1 MKILYIDR
9 GNVTN
14 INHQYQYYG
23 DFYREL
29 QKKFD
34 VTLYEGD
41 VQNVNPN
48 EYNCIIFGLG
58 FFAQTHSQAYKYF
71 ENIAN
76 AKIPV
81 VCMIHKL
88 MTLVEEKVEFC
99 KVNNIDLLLHPHITY
114 KDHSKQIDGQTMRFW
129 FTADPKLYYPREVAK
144 IYDIGFSGTA
154 HGGDKI
160 PGPTNNLRNSVH
172 STLLKH
178 NYIMFWNISNS
189 QENRIVSVEE
199 YATKINS
206 CKIWISTTGPVLDVS
221 PRYFEVMMSKT
232 LLFCNNMPYE
242 YEGVFKDG
250 VNCVTFENDLSDL
263 EEKVKYYLDNDAERK
278 KIIDNAYDMAIS
290 NYTWSAVTDRV
301 VEKIRE
307 IKNDRV

>member
-1 MKILYIDR
+1 MSENSETNLCPSRVPKSFSPAQEQGVDKNRLAGEKTANDVFQILTKN
-9 GNVTN
+9 G
-14 INHQYQYYG
+14 
-23 DFYREL
+23 
-29 QKKFD
+29 
-34 VTLYEGD
+34 
-41 VQNVNPN
+41 VN
-48 EYNCIIFGLG
+48 
-58 FFAQTHSQAYKYF
+58 
-71 ENIAN
+71 
-76 AKIPV
+76 
-81 VCMIHKL
+81 
-88 MTLVEEKVEFC
+88 
-99 KVNNIDLLLHPHITY
+99 
-114 KDHSKQIDGQTMRFW
+114 
-129 FTADPKLYYPREVAK
+129 
-144 IYDIGFSGTA
+144 
-154 HGGDKI
+154 
-160 PGPTNNLRNSVH
+160 
-172 STLLKH
+172 
-178 NYIMFWNISNS
+178 
-189 QENRIVSVEE
+189 EE